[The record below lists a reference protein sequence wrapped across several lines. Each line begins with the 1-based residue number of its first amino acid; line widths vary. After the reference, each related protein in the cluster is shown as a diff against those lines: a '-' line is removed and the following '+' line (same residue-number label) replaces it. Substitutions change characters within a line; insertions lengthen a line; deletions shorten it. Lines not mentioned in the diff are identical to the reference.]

1 MNENSFINAHR
12 ETWQELED
20 ILKHR
25 NYKKG
30 NIVQQ
35 DRLHRLLFLY
45 QTVSG
50 HLSVARTRYGDTNTV
65 EYLNGLVARTHQ
77 VIFVSRTKSLSKIIR
92 FFTHGFPEQLKKESL
107 LFFVSAG
114 IFILSF
120 LFSFIVTIYR
130 DDYALSFIPAEYMR
144 AFDENTIGS
153 NVDFNYSIASVV
165 IFTNNIQVGILAF
178 ALGITFGIGTVYVLV
193 QNGFM
198 LGALSA
204 AAVNRGI
211 GYVFWSLILPHGV
224 PELFCVFVCG
234 AAGLLIARSIIFPG
248 LHSRRRSFSTGGKN
262 ALFLLIGTIPL
273 FVLAGITEGYFTP
286 LPIDPLWKYAVS
298 LLWLAALFI
307 YLFAGRK
314 KIREK

>member
-1 MNENSFINAHR
+1 MNENNFINTHR
-12 ETWQELED
+12 KTWQELED
-20 ILKHR
+20 ILKHGKFKTR
-25 NYKKG
+25 N
-30 NIVQQ
+30 IAHQ
-35 DRLHRLLFLY
+35 DRLHHLLFLY

-65 EYLNGLVARTHQ
+65 EYLNGLVARAHQ
-77 VIFVSRTKSLSKIIR
+77 AIFVSRTKSLSKIVR

-107 LFFVSAG
+107 LFLISAG

-120 LFSFIVTIYR
+120 LFSFTVTIYR
-130 DDYALSFIPAEYMR
+130 DDYALSFIPADYIR
-144 AFDENTIGS
+144 SLDENTIGS
-153 NVDFNYSIASVV
+153 NVNLNYSIASVV

-193 QNGFM
+193 MNGFM

-204 AAVNRGI
+204 AAVNRGL

-234 AAGLLIARSIIFPG
+234 AAGLIIARSIIFPG
-248 LHSRRRSFSTGGKN
+248 LRSRRRSFTAGGKN
-262 ALFLLIGTIPL
+262 ALFLLMGTIPL

-298 LLWLAALFI
+298 LLWLAVLI
-307 YLFAGRK
+307 LYLFAGRK
-314 KIREK
+314 KAREE

>member
-1 MNENSFINAHR
+1 MNENSFIKAHR

-20 ILKHR
+20 ILKH
-25 NYKKG
+25 G
-30 NIVQQ
+30 NFKTRHTDRQ
-35 DRLHRLLFLY
+35 DRLHHLLFLY

-65 EYLNGLVARTHQ
+65 EYLNGLVARAHQ
-77 VIFVSRTKSLSKIIR
+77 VIFVSRTKSLSKLLR
-92 FFTHGFPEQLKKESL
+92 FFTRDFPEQLKKESL
-107 LFFVSAG
+107 LFFISAG

-120 LFSFIVTIYR
+120 LFSFTVTIYR
-130 DDYALSFIPAEYMR
+130 DDYALSFIPAEYMN
-144 AFDENTIGS
+144 ALNENTIGS
-153 NVDFNYSIASVV
+153 NANLNYSIASVV

-193 QNGFM
+193 VNGFM

-211 GYVFWSLILPHGV
+211 GYAFWSLILPHGV

-248 LHSRRRSFSTGGKN
+248 LHSRRRSFTMGGKK
-262 ALFLLIGTIPL
+262 ALLLLIGTIPL

-286 LPIDPLWKYAVS
+286 LPINALWKYAVS
-298 LLWLAALFI
+298 LLWLAALFL
-307 YLFAGRK
+307 YLFVRRK
-314 KIREK
+314 SYGK